1 MRQIG
6 TTGKSGVVSTYRVKA
21 FVVQAQTKQL
31 LRTAVNS

>member
-1 MRQIG
+1 
-6 TTGKSGVVSTYRVKA
+6 VVSAYRVKA